1 MNESELIVLKVLEKH
16 AEGIDSKELA
26 KACKI
31 DYNSAMSILG
41 KLSEENLI
49 DLKKSEKAFAVLT
62 PEGAAYAE
70 NGLPEKKLADALKK
84 GSIEI
89 SEIAKKANISP
100 VESQIAL
107 QWARKNNWIKFSKDG
122 TKTIIEI
129 AGSIHE
135 TFEEK
140 LLQKIHH
147 EKRAEFENT
156 TPFQNLKNRNLIE
169 ISIEKE
175 AIAKITPEGKKAIQK
190 PLEQTISQLT
200 PQMLKDG
207 KWKDVGFR
215 EYDLKGLLKMPQANL
230 GKRQFYLQFVREL
243 KEKLVGL
250 GFKEANGPLT
260 ELEFWNMD
268 ALFMPQDHPARDI
281 HDVFRLDLP
290 QGSIGDAKLSAN
302 VGKAHEK
309 GVDVSKGW
317 GTKWNERMA
326 RRIVLRSQTTTVSA
340 RTLAAGVKP
349 PLKMF
354 CIGKVF
360 RPDDIDWKHFLEF
373 NQCDGIVVDENMSF
387 RELLGYLKTFAVDIF
402 GAKES
407 DVKFAPSYFP
417 FTEPSVEL
425 MVKINGKWTE
435 AGGAGIFRPEMTRP
449 LGVDVPVLA
458 WGLGLDRLAMINL
471 NLKDI
476 RDLHS
481 QDLQFLRNK

>member
-1 MNESELIVLKVLEKH
+1 
-16 AEGIDSKELA
+16 
-26 KACKI
+26 
-31 DYNSAMSILG
+31 
-41 KLSEENLI
+41 
-49 DLKKSEKAFAVLT
+49 
-62 PEGAAYAE
+62 
-70 NGLPEKKLADALKK
+70 
-84 GSIEI
+84 I
-89 SEIAKKANISP
+89 S
-100 VESQIAL
+100 
-107 QWARKNNWIKFSKDG
+107 
-122 TKTIIEI
+122 T
-129 AGSIHE
+129 
-135 TFEEK
+135 
-140 LLQKIHH
+140 
-147 EKRAEFENT
+147 
-156 TPFQNLKNRNLIE
+156 
-169 ISIEKE
+169 EKE
-175 AIAKITPEGKKAIQK
+175 AIAKITLEGKKAIQK

-207 KWKDVGFR
+207 KWKDAAFL
-215 EYDLKGLLKMPQANL
+215 EYDLKGMLKIPQIGM
-230 GKRQFYLQFVREL
+230 GKKHYYLQFVRDL

-290 QGSIGDAKLSAN
+290 EGSIGDAKLSAS

-309 GVDVSKGW
+309 GIDGSKGW
-317 GTKWNERMA
+317 GTKWSERMA

-373 NQCDGIVVDENMSF
+373 NQCDGIVADENMSF

-449 LGVDVPVLA
+449 LGVEAPVLA